1 MTKRNI
7 HYSYDNCFAT
17 KVSVGVVLVLY
28 HAMSSRKFFV
38 GGNWKMNGDSKS
50 IEEYIK
56 LLNDNTLPGNVEI
69 VIAPPFVYLERI
81 RKQLKPA
88 VGLSAQNCY
97 KVEKGAFTGEVSASM
112 LRDIGCDWVILGHSE
127 RRHILHESDE
137 LVAEKVS
144 IALNSGLGVIFCVGE
159 KLDEREGGK
168 TKDVCFRQL
177 ASLLKYKLDWNNIVI
192 AYEPVW
198 AIGTGKTASPEQ
210 AQEVHVWIRDWLK
223 QNVSADAAAK
233 CRIIYG
239 GSVTG
244 DNCRALGKQSDI
256 DGFLVGGA
264 SLKPEFLK
272 IIEARSN

>member
-97 KVEKGAFTGEVSASM
+97 KVEKGAFTG
-112 LRDIGCDWVILGHSE
+112 
-127 RRHILHESDE
+127 E